1 MITPRLA
8 KLLRIALLYW
18 RWKQRRTRRAVWV
31 RSYIRRRR
39 QFGEYHRLVS
49 ELRFDWGEFRE
60 YFRVSRDQFDAILR
74 IIGPKIIRKDT
85 TFRESISPAQRLA
98 ICLRYL
104 ATGDSYRSLSYRFR
118 VGWCTVSKIVPEV
131 AKAIWEGL
139 VHEYMPVPKEE
150 DWRAIAKEFGERWNF
165 PNCLGA
171 IDGKHVV
178 IQAPSNSGSLFY
190 NYKGTYSIVL
200 LAVVDANYCFRA
212 IDVGAYGRG
221 SDGGTLRDSV
231 FGRALQTGTL
241 GIPPNASLPGA
252 GNLGPV
258 PHTFVGDEAF
268 PLRCNLMRPYPG
280 HSLSQEKRIFNY
292 RLSRARLVVENAFG
306 ILAARFRMYR
316 TMMGQHPQNVEACV
330 KATCIASSTIYCGG
344 PWGHTLLQRR
354 ENSQPPTSLTSP
366 GKVPTTPPG
375 QR

>member
-49 ELRFDWGEFRE
+49 ELRFDWVEFRE
-60 YFRVSRDQFDAILR
+60 YFRVSRDQFDASLR
-74 IIGPKIIRKDT
+74 IIGPNITRKDT

-104 ATGDSYRSLSYRFR
+104 ATGDSSRSLSYRFR

-212 IDVGAYGRG
+212 IDV
-221 SDGGTLRDSV
+221 
-231 FGRALQTGTL
+231 
-241 GIPPNASLPGA
+241 
-252 GNLGPV
+252 V

-292 RLSRARLVVENAFG
+292 RLSRARLVENAFG

-316 TMMGQHPQNVEACV
+316 TLMGQHPQNVEACV
-330 KATCIASSTIYCGG
+330 KATCILHNLLRRTMGTHSATEAGEQPTPNLLDISRQGPNNATRAAMRVRETWSSAMAATSGVTSSMN
-344 PWGHTLLQRR
+344 PKALLRATYNNHKR
-354 ENSQPPTSLTSP
+354 GFPT
-366 GKVPTTPPG
+366 
-375 QR
+375 